1 MVSDSD
7 DTLAA
12 LEMQKAI
19 DISQSCLGEPDD
31 DLAQELER
39 CRQQLEQSLREQAG
53 LRKQMQ
59 TDQASL
65 GMYKQKCESMK
76 EARQKLEEKSNSKI
90 DELQRELDGY
100 RAELQARE
108 SERATFEIIEEDD
121 ERDTTPAS
129 TRSMDLGK
137 TQQLNMAMI
146 GAESLLIQLQD
157 TQKKLEQQEAQNQ
170 ALQLRL
176 ADAKE
181 DAAAALGEIE
191 RLTEAEEARKKE
203 LEWHEQRAPDLAAAS
218 EGFLLLQERHNA
230 LAGQVD
236 ARIAEAK
243 ENGQRAEALERLNDI
258 KEQTIAQ
265 LTTERQQACANL
277 SGKIKEL
284 ELEVD
289 KIPELEMLVDQY
301 RLEVSELQCA
311 LEEQKRAQEKLPP
324 SSPTRVFVMGDG
336 GCEGEIRDDKAWG
349 TGQDKDR
356 ALASLKLSLIHI
368 SEPTRLLSIS
378 YAVFC
383 LKKKKRQ

>member
-39 CRQQLEQSLREQAG
+39 CRQQLEQSLRA
-53 LRKQMQ
+53 
-59 TDQASL
+59 
-65 GMYKQKCESMK
+65 
-76 EARQKLEEKSNSKI
+76 
-90 DELQRELDGY
+90 
-100 RAELQARE
+100 
-108 SERATFEIIEEDD
+108 
-121 ERDTTPAS
+121 
-129 TRSMDLGK
+129 
-137 TQQLNMAMI
+137 
-146 GAESLLIQLQD
+146 
-157 TQKKLEQQEAQNQ
+157 QKKLEQQEAQNQ

-243 ENGQRAEALERLNDI
+243 ENGQRAEALERLNNI

-356 ALASLKLSLIHI
+356 ALASLKSRMKHKRRTRGGLAS
-368 SEPTRLLSIS
+368 SRRSDEPAACEDAKTTTPRGEVVPDDEQAADQPDQEIEPVSPQQEP
-378 YAVFC
+378 APTT
-383 LKKKKRQ
+383 KREKEPGCQCAIM